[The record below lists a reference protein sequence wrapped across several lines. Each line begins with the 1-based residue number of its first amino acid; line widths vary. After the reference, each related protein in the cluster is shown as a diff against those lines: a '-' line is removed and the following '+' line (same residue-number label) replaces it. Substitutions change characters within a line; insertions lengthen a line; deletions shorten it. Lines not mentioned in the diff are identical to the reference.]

1 MGEKNSMKLLRT
13 EQVGEILSF
22 SPKKIRQMIMNGE
35 IPSLKIGG
43 EYRVKEEDLL
53 TYINNQVVTA

>member
-1 MGEKNSMKLLRT
+1 MKLLRT